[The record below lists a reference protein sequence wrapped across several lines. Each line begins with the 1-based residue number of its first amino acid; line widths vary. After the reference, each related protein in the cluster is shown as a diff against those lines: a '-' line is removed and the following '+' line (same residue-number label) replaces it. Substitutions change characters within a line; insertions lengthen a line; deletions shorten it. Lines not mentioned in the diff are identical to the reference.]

1 MVPTRAT
8 IPSFSPT
15 MISHFIPFYSKN
27 QTSSLSM
34 TSMFAHCVIN
44 SSYTSDPVEND
55 TREEFTEWMKE
66 IREQFRVD
74 TASIIAEMKKD
85 LSQILNR

>member
-1 MVPTRAT
+1 
-8 IPSFSPT
+8 
-15 MISHFIPFYSKN
+15 
-27 QTSSLSM
+27 M

-44 SSYTSDPVEND
+44 SSYTSNPAEND

-66 IREQFRVD
+66 ISEQFRVD
-74 TASIIAEMKKD
+74 TASIIAGMKKD